1 MAWYLTVG
9 SIAVNTVSPPKAE
22 GFYWITIMFSQ
33 TLETALGDWSADTAG
48 LGYGGG
54 AILFGAMLLLTFAA
68 YRWTKIS
75 RTVLFWIVFVLSRP
89 LGVVVGDFFDKP
101 LDAGGLA
108 LSRYGASIT
117 LLAFILLSLLL
128 FWQKPAKISH

>member
-1 MAWYLTVG
+1 
-9 SIAVNTVSPPKAE
+9 
-22 GFYWITIMFSQ
+22 MFSQ